1 MKKRIVLAGLIL
13 SLSLAAAG
21 CGGSSTKTDESAAA
35 GSDAAQTSQAA
46 QESESGEAAEPAV
59 RGEYTAEDY
68 CDIKD
73 YIGIEIAKDLVTPS
87 EEDIQAE
94 IDDFVNNLASN
105 EEVDRAIKEGDIAY
119 IDFTGYMDGETF
131 EGGTGTDYDL
141 QIGSHSFI
149 DGFEDGLIGAKKGDK
164 LSLDLSF
171 PDPYPNNPDLAGKPV
186 TFEVTVKKVCEEVV
200 PEFTDELCA
209 ANTDYKTT
217 EDYRQYITD
226 DLKES
231 LLSSEFMKAVFA
243 KAEFTGKYP
252 ESLRKYYYDQYESM
266 LYSYYGEET
275 VTSVLADYDND
286 MTKMID
292 AIFGETIENYMKAD
306 LLMEVVAHKE
316 GITADGDEY
325 QAYIDEQAKNT
336 GLSADELLST
346 YGETNIAFGY
356 ITDAAYKLMYDSVVI
371 K

>member
-1 MKKRIVLAGLIL
+1 MKKHIVMAALLL

-21 CGGSSTKTDESAAA
+21 CGGSSAKTDGSAAET
-35 GSDAAQTSQAA
+35 GDAAGTSQAA
-46 QESESGEAAEPAV
+46 QESESGEASEITD

-94 IDDFVNNLASN
+94 IDDFLSNLAEN
-105 EEVDRAIKEGDIAY
+105 EEVDRAIENGDIAY
-119 IDFTGYMDGETF
+119 IDFTGYIDGETF

-141 QIGSHSFI
+141 LIGSHSFI
-149 DGFEDGLIGAKKGDK
+149 SGFEEGLIGAKKGEK
-164 LSLDLSF
+164 RSLDLTF
-171 PDPYPNNPDLAGKPV
+171 PDPYPNNPDLAGVPV

-200 PEFTDELCA
+200 PEFTDEVCA
-209 ANTDYKTT
+209 ANTDYKTK
-217 EDYRQYITD
+217 EDYRQSVID
-226 DLKES
+226 ELHDS
-231 LLSSEFMKAVFA
+231 MLSSEFMKAVFA
-243 KAEFTGKYP
+243 KAEFTGEYP
-252 ESLRKYYYDQYESM
+252 ESLRNYYYGQYESM

-275 VTSVLADYDND
+275 VASVLGDYNND
-286 MTKMID
+286 MKTMIES
-292 AIFGETIENYMKAD
+292 IFGETIENYMKAD
-306 LLMEVVAHKE
+306 MLMEVVAHKE
-316 GITADGDEY
+316 GITADGDAY
-325 QAYIDEQAKNT
+325 QAYIDEQAEST

-356 ITDAAYKLMYDSVVI
+356 ITDSAYKLMYDSLVI